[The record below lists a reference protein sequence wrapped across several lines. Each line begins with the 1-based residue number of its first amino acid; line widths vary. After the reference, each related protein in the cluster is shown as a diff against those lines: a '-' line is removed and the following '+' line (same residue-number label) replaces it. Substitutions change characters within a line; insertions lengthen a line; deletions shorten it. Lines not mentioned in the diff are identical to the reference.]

1 MSENQANAFRSAITY
16 AATRLGGY
24 VALGRLCG
32 VTSVSVNKWRRIGHL
47 PRTDYTGETRYGEII
62 AHAVGEPDLIERLR
76 FRFTPQHAAVED
88 KTALSQ
94 KDSKDPD
101 GDLHWCSK

>member
-32 VTSVSVNKWRRIGHL
+32 VT
-47 PRTDYTGETRYGEII
+47 
-62 AHAVGEPDLIERLR
+62 IER